1 MISFPA
7 QQPPRRLFI
16 LLLFC
21 IFCLP
26 SASQGTDLASFEQ
39 KVTEYTVKNGWTFI
53 LVERPVAP
61 VFAFMTA
68 VNVGS
73 AQEGTG
79 RTGLAHMFEHMAFKG
94 TPRLGTK
101 NYEEEKKA
109 LEELERAYL
118 AYQEA
123 RLSSTSDA
131 QRIERLSNVYKRK
144 RQAAAKFVKKN
155 EFSDVVE
162 REGGVAVN
170 AFTSADV
177 TGYFYALP
185 ANKIELFCYLE
196 SERFLHPVF
205 REFYEERDVVM
216 EERRMR
222 TESRPIGRLFEQFV
236 VTAFTAHPYH
246 HPVIGYASDIQ
257 SYTMTDAKQ
266 FFETYYVPSN
276 MVTAIVGDIHPE
288 TLIPLLETY
297 FGRIPGGSKPPPLRT
312 MEPPSIAEKVV
323 TINDPAQPFYME
335 GYHKPAA
342 THPDQPVFD
351 AIDDILT
358 NGRTSRFYRA
368 LVRDKQIAVDAGA
381 YGAYPG
387 EKYPHLWVAYAV
399 PARGVSNETVQQAIR
414 EELNRLKTED
424 VTDEELTKFRT
435 RAKAGL
441 IYSLKSNLGLAMSLT
456 DYHTLFGDWRELFR
470 YIQRFDRVTKA
481 DIRRIAAQTFVASNR
496 VVAQIETMSPPAART
511 PTSPQ
516 GS

>member
-1 MISFPA
+1 MISIVT
-7 QQPPRRLFI
+7 QRTPRRLFI
-16 LLLFC
+16 LLLCCFFC
-21 IFCLP
+21 FP
-26 SASQGTDLASFEQ
+26 SVSQAIDLASFEQ
-39 KVTEYTVKNGWTFI
+39 RVTEYTVKNGWTFI

-73 AQEGTG
+73 AQEGAG

-94 TPRLGTK
+94 TPRLGTT
-101 NYEEEKKA
+101 NYKAEKKA

-118 AYQEA
+118 TYQEA
-123 RLSSTSDA
+123 RLDSTSDA
-131 QRIERLSNVYKRK
+131 TRLEHLANVYTSKQ
-144 RQAAAKFVKKN
+144 QAAAKFVKKN
-155 EFSDVVE
+155 EFSEVVE
-162 REGGVAVN
+162 REGGVALN

-222 TESRPIGRLFEQFV
+222 TESRPVGRLIEQFV
-236 VTAFTAHPYH
+236 TTAFTAHPYH

-257 SYTMTDAKQ
+257 SYTMTDAKT

-276 MVTAIVGDIHPE
+276 MVTAIVGDVHPE

-297 FGRIPGGSKPPPLRT
+297 FGRIPAGPKPSPLRT
-312 MEPPSIAEKVV
+312 VEPPSIAEKVV
-323 TINDPAQPFYME
+323 TLTDPSQPFYLE
-335 GYHKPAA
+335 GYHKPAV

-351 AIDDILT
+351 AIGDILT
-358 NGRTSRFYRA
+358 NGRTSRLYRS
-368 LVRDKQIAVDAGA
+368 LVRDKRIAVDVGA
-381 YGAYPG
+381 YGSYPG

-399 PARGVSNETVQQAIR
+399 PARGVANATVQQAIR
-414 EELNRLKTED
+414 EELHRLKTED
-424 VTDEELTKFRT
+424 VTDEELAKFRT
-435 RAKAGL
+435 RAKASL
-441 IYSLKSNLGLAMSLT
+441 IYSLKSNLGLAMRLT

-470 YIQRFDRVTKA
+470 SIQRFDQVTKA
-481 DIRRIAAQTFVASNR
+481 DIRHVARQTFVASNR
-496 VVAQIETMSPPAART
+496 VVAQIETVRPAAPT
-511 PTSPQ
+511 PAAHQEGP
-516 GS
+516 

>member
-1 MISFPA
+1 M
-7 QQPPRRLFI
+7 LN
-16 LLLFC
+16 
-21 IFCLP
+21 
-26 SASQGTDLASFEQ
+26 ASKHL
-39 KVTEYTVKNGWTFI
+39 W
-53 LVERPVAP
+53 
-61 VFAFMTA
+61 
-68 VNVGS
+68 
-73 AQEGTG
+73 
-79 RTGLAHMFEHMAFKG
+79 
-94 TPRLGTK
+94 
-101 NYEEEKKA
+101 
-109 LEELERAYL
+109 
-118 AYQEA
+118 
-123 RLSSTSDA
+123 
-131 QRIERLSNVYKRK
+131 NVYKSKQR
-144 RQAAAKFVKKN
+144 AAATFVKKN

-222 TESRPIGRLFEQFV
+222 TESRPVGRLIEQFV
-236 VTAFTAHPYH
+236 ATAFTAHPYH

-257 SYTMTDAKQ
+257 SYTMTDAET

-297 FGRIPGGSKPPPLRT
+297 FGRIPGGPKPPPLRT
-312 MEPPSIAEKVV
+312 VEPPSIAEKVV
-323 TINDPAQPFYME
+323 RIQDPSQPFYLE

-358 NGRTSRFYRA
+358 NGRTSRFYRS

-399 PARGVSNETVQQAIR
+399 PARGVSNETVQHAIR
-414 EELNRLKTED
+414 EELDRLKTEE
-424 VTDEELTKFRT
+424 VSRT
-435 RAKAGL
+435 RNWPNSGRGPKP
-441 IYSLKSNLGLAMSLT
+441 
-456 DYHTLFGDWRELFR
+456 
-470 YIQRFDRVTKA
+470 V
-481 DIRRIAAQTFVASNR
+481 
-496 VVAQIETMSPPAART
+496 
-511 PTSPQ
+511 
-516 GS
+516 